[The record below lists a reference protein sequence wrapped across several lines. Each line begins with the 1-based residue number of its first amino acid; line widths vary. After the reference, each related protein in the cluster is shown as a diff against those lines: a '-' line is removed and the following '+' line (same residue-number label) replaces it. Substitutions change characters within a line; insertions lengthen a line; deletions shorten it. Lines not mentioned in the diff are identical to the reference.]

1 MILGDPDAPHIQTAG
16 RSTLDDLFRT
26 AAARRPDAI
35 ALCDPLNR
43 RTFTDGEPRRL
54 TYAQAD
60 HAITAIAGR
69 LRRLGL
75 APDALV
81 ALQLPNTVES
91 VLAFLGVLRAGLI
104 AVPLPLLWRRADAA
118 AALNRV
124 GAKAIITTSRIGTA
138 DHCGIAMNVAAEV
151 FPIRYVCSF
160 GEGLLDGV
168 IPLND
173 LMTAAPL
180 LEAALPVVRG
190 EHGAAH
196 VAAVTFEVTS
206 GGLVAVGRSHAELIA
221 GGRAVLLESALQDDA
236 AILACCA
243 TGSFAGL
250 AAGVMPW
257 LLTGGTLSLHHS
269 FDAAAFTEQ
278 LRLDD
283 CETVVV
289 PGALAPR
296 IADAGLLAHSG
307 LRNVIAL
314 WRAPERLA
322 VAAPWQRPDIRMVD
336 VRAFGETAVICGKR
350 SASGEPADIPLG
362 LAFAS
367 NETDDAVTMAE
378 TTVTQNGTLAIRGAM
393 VPRHAFPPGAE
404 RTPHPYFNPDT
415 RGFADTH
422 HPCRADRDNAA
433 VEVTGPPPG
442 IVSVG
447 GYRFRQ
453 DELHAL
459 AASLGEAVLTALP
472 DAIAGHRLAGHAA
485 DRTLARQAL
494 DALGVNPLID
504 GAFLPRRKAE
514 AA

>member
-1 MILGDPDAPHIQTAG
+1 MILGDPTAPHIETAG
-16 RSTLDDLFRT
+16 RTTLDDLFRS

-43 RTFTDGEPRRL
+43 PAFTDGEPRRL

-60 HAITAIAGR
+60 HVISAIAGR

-75 APDALV
+75 APDTVV
-81 ALQLPNTVES
+81 ALQLPNTVEG
-91 VLAFLGVLRAGLI
+91 VLAFLGVLRAGMI
-104 AVPLPLLWRRADAA
+104 AAPLPLLWRRADAA

-124 GAKAIITTSRIGTA
+124 GAKAIVTTSRVGTA
-138 DHCGIAMNVAAEV
+138 DHCGIAMIVAAEV

-160 GEGLLDGV
+160 GDGLPDGV
-168 IPLND
+168 IPLDD
-173 LMTAAPL
+173 LMKIGPL
-180 LEAALPVVRG
+180 LETAPPLDRG
-190 EHGAAH
+190 EHAAAH
-196 VAAVTFEVTS
+196 VAAVTFEVTP
-206 GGLVAVGRSHAELIA
+206 GGLVPVGRSHAELIA
-221 GGRAVLLESALQDDA
+221 GGRAVRLESALQDDA

-243 TGSFAGL
+243 PSSFAGL

-269 FDAAAFTEQ
+269 FDAGTFTDQ
-278 LRLDD
+278 LRLDNCD
-283 CETVVV
+283 TVAV
-289 PGALAPR
+289 PGALAAR
-296 IADAGLLAHSG
+296 IAEAGLLAHPR
-307 LRNVIAL
+307 LRNVVAL
-314 WRAPERLA
+314 WRSPERLA
-322 VAAPWQRPDIRMVD
+322 LAAPWQRPDLRLVD
-336 VRAFGETAVICGKR
+336 VQAFGETAVICGKR
-350 SASGEPADIPLG
+350 SASGEAADIRLG

-367 NETDDAVTMAE
+367 SETDEAIMVAETAVT
-378 TTVTQNGTLAIRGAM
+378 QDGTLAIRGAM

-404 RTPHPYFNPDT
+404 RTPHPHFSPNP
-415 RGFADTH
+415 RGFADTGY
-422 HPCRADRDNAA
+422 PCRADRDNAA

-442 IVSVG
+442 ILSVG

-453 DELHAL
+453 DELNAL

-472 DAIAGHRLAGHAA
+472 DALAGHRLAGHAA